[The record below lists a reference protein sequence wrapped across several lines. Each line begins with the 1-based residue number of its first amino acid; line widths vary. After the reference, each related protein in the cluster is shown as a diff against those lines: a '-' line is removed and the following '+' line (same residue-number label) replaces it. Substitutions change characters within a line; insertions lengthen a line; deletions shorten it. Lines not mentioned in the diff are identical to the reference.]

1 MLPRNLFVPLIGLCL
16 YSQANNLNLC
26 NNTAMM
32 IIILALIIEQKEIED
47 LNGNGNDYSNGT
59 TRSSGNNTNSGDT
72 YTYNYGNQRSGY
84 YDNGY
89 YNNGYYNNGCCCNG
103 CNTANNRSY
112 NGYYPY
118 PFYYPYG
125 RSGNG
130 YSCCNNC
137 GCNTVVY

>member
-1 MLPRNLFVPLIGLCL
+1 MLPRNLLVPLIGLCL
-16 YSQANNLNLC
+16 YSQANNINLC

-47 LNGNGNDYSNGT
+47 LNGNYDTAS
-59 TRSSGNNTNSGDT
+59 TRTSGNNTNSGDT
-72 YTYNYGNQRSGY
+72 YTYNYGNQRNGY
-84 YDNGY
+84 YDNGC
-89 YNNGYYNNGCCCNG
+89 YNNGYYNNGCC

-118 PFYYPYG
+118 PYYYPYG

-130 YSCCNNC
+130 CGCCNNC